1 MPRAGGGKAVRR
13 GGAMRL
19 EGKRALVTG
28 AGTRG
33 MGRAI
38 AEALGTEGADVAVHY
53 FGDGSVARELVEHL
67 RAAGR
72 RAVDL
77 GADLADP
84 AEARALVGRAVDA
97 LGGLDVVVC
106 CAAVLSRVPFLEL
119 TDAEWDRV
127 HAVNLRGYFAVG
139 QEAARH
145 MAARGT
151 GGRIVMVSS
160 VNQFSV
166 NRGIAHYVATKG
178 GVMQLAKA
186 MALELAPT
194 GITVNLIAPGTIE
207 TDLNRAFLA
216 DADHRRAKLG
226 LIPMQRIGRPEDVA
240 GAAVFLASE
249 DAAYVTG
256 ATIVVDGGLTLE

>member
-1 MPRAGGGKAVRR
+1 MS
-13 GGAMRL
+13 L

-28 AGTRG
+28 AGSRG
-33 MGRAI
+33 IGRAI

-53 FGDGSVARELVEHL
+53 YGDGGVAGELVERL
-67 RAAGR
+67 RASGR
-72 RAVDL
+72 RAVAMP
-77 GADLADP
+77 ADLAEP
-84 AEARALVGRAVDA
+84 VAARALVRGAIDE

-106 CAAVLSRVPFLEL
+106 CAAVLSRIPFLDL

-145 MAARGT
+145 MVARKA
-151 GGRIVMVSS
+151 GGRIIMVSS
-160 VNQFSV
+160 VNQVTV

-186 MALELAPT
+186 MALELAPA
-194 GITVNLIAPGTIE
+194 GVTVNLIAPGTIE

-216 DADHRRAKLG
+216 QPENRAAKLE
-226 LIPMQRIGRPEDVA
+226 LIPVDRIGRPEDVA
-240 GAAVFLASE
+240 GAAVFLAS
-249 DAAYVTG
+249 DAAAYVTG
-256 ATIVVDGGLTLE
+256 ATVVVDGGLTLE

>member
-1 MPRAGGGKAVRR
+1 MS
-13 GGAMRL
+13 L

-28 AGTRG
+28 AGSRG

-38 AEALGTEGADVAVHY
+38 AEALGTAGADVAVHY
-53 FGDGSVARELVEHL
+53 YGDDTLAIELAGQL

-72 RAVDL
+72 RAVAL
-77 GADLADP
+77 PADLADP
-84 AEARALVGRAVDA
+84 AAARALVRRAIDE
-97 LGGLDVVVC
+97 LGALDVLVC

-145 MAARGT
+145 MVARGG
-151 GGRIVMVSS
+151 GGRIIMVSS
-160 VNQFSV
+160 VNQVTV
-166 NRGIAHYVATKG
+166 NRGIAHYAATKG
-178 GVMQLAKA
+178 GVMQLAKS
-186 MALELAPT
+186 MALELAPS
-194 GITVNLIAPGTIE
+194 GVTVNLIAPGTIE

-216 DADHRRAKLG
+216 EPRNRAAKLG
-226 LIPMQRIGRPEDVA
+226 LIPMDRIGRPEDVA
-240 GAAVFLASE
+240 GAAVYLAS
-249 DAAYVTG
+249 DAAAYVTG

>member
-1 MPRAGGGKAVRR
+1 MP
-13 GGAMRL
+13 L

-28 AGTRG
+28 AGSRG
-33 MGRAI
+33 IGRAI
-38 AEALGTEGADVAVHY
+38 AEALGADGADVAVHY
-53 FGDGSVARELVEHL
+53 YGDGAAALDLVDRL
-67 RAAGR
+67 RASGR
-72 RAVDL
+72 RAVAL
-77 GADLADP
+77 PADLADP
-84 AEARALVGRAVDA
+84 TEARALVRRAVDD
-97 LGGLDVVVC
+97 LGALDVVVC

-145 MAARGT
+145 MVARGT

-160 VNQFSV
+160 VNQVTV

-178 GVMQLAKA
+178 GVMQLARA

-194 GITVNLIAPGTIE
+194 GVTVNLIAPGTIE

-216 DADHRRAKLG
+216 VPENRRAKLD
-226 LIPMQRIGRPEDVA
+226 LIPMDRIGRPQDVA

-249 DAAYVTG
+249 AAAYVTG

>member
-1 MPRAGGGKAVRR
+1 
-13 GGAMRL
+13 MRL
-19 EGKRALVTG
+19 EGRRALVTG

-38 AEALGTEGADVAVHY
+38 AEALGAEGADLAVHY
-53 FGDGSVARELVEHL
+53 YGDGAVARELVDRL
-67 RAAGR
+67 RASGR

-77 GADLADP
+77 GADLGDP
-84 AEARALVGRAVDA
+84 TAARALVRRAIDA

-106 CAAVLSRVPFLEL
+106 CAATLSRVPFLDL

-127 HAVNLRGYFAVG
+127 HAVNLHGYFAVG

-145 MAARGT
+145 MVERGG

-160 VNQFSV
+160 VNQVTV

-186 MALELAPT
+186 MALELAPQ

-216 DADHRRAKLG
+216 DPENRRAKLG
-226 LIPMQRIGRPEDVA
+226 LIPMERIGRPEDVA
-240 GAAVFLASE
+240 GAAVFLASAA
-249 DAAYVTG
+249 AAYVTG

>member
-1 MPRAGGGKAVRR
+1 
-13 GGAMRL
+13 MRL
-19 EGKRALVTG
+19 EGRRALVTG

-38 AEALGTEGADVAVHY
+38 AEALGVEGADVAVHY
-53 FGDGSVARELVEHL
+53 YGDGTAARELVDRL
-67 RAAGR
+67 RASGR

-77 GADLADP
+77 GADLGDP
-84 AEARALVGRAVDA
+84 MAARALVRRAIDA

-106 CAAVLSRVPFLEL
+106 CAATLSRVPFLDL

-127 HAVNLRGYFAVG
+127 HAVNLHGYFAVG

-145 MAARGT
+145 MVERGG

-160 VNQFSV
+160 VNQVTV
-166 NRGIAHYVATKG
+166 NRGIAHYAATKG

-186 MALELAPT
+186 MALELAPQ

-216 DADHRRAKLG
+216 DPENRRAKLG
-226 LIPMQRIGRPEDVA
+226 LIPMERIGRPEDVA
-240 GAAVFLASE
+240 GAAVFLAS
-249 DAAYVTG
+249 AAAGYVTG

>member
-1 MPRAGGGKAVRR
+1 MPLA
-13 GGAMRL
+13 
-19 EGKRALVTG
+19 GKRALVTG
-28 AGTRG
+28 AGSRG
-33 MGRAI
+33 IGRAI
-38 AEALGTEGADVAVHY
+38 AEALGAEGADVAVHY
-53 FGDGSVARELVEHL
+53 FGDGAVALELVAQL
-67 RAAGR
+67 RTSGR
-72 RAVDL
+72 GAVAL
-77 GADLADP
+77 SADLADP
-84 AEARALVGRAVDA
+84 TAARALVGRAIDE
-97 LGGLDVVVC
+97 LGALDVVVC

-145 MAARGT
+145 MVARAA
-151 GGRIVMVSS
+151 GGRIIMVSS
-160 VNQFSV
+160 VNQASV

-186 MALELAPT
+186 MALELAPA

-207 TDLNRAFLA
+207 TDLNREFLA
-216 DADHRRAKLG
+216 EPGNRRAKLS
-226 LIPMQRIGRPEDVA
+226 LIPMDRIGRPQDVA

-249 DAAYVTG
+249 AAAYVTG